1 MCFLFF
7 QDIEQYFTVEARKEA
22 EVVNVRLENIKL
34 KNKLKKKE
42 QQLKSKVIYQ
52 YKNIRQKKLSLSRLD
67 SELFPTY
74 TCKEKSV
81 SSLKETKI
89 KTGKKGVY
97 LIPFLKNLE

>member
-1 MCFLFF
+1 MCFIF

-52 YKNIRQKKLSLSRLD
+52 YKNI
-67 SELFPTY
+67 
-74 TCKEKSV
+74 
-81 SSLKETKI
+81 
-89 KTGKKGVY
+89 
-97 LIPFLKNLE
+97 